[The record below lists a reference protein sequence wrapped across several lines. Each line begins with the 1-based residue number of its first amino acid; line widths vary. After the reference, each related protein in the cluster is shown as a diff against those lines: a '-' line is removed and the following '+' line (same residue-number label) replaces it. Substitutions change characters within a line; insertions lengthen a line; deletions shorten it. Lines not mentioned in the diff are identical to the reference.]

1 MTKDNDLDK
10 TEPVR
15 RSLGEGGKKT
25 YTIQDLM
32 NATKD
37 ILKSDNIGSKLPDTA
52 LEKLSKLLAKTAIK
66 GDL

>member
-1 MTKDNDLDK
+1 MTKQSEHQSEDK
-10 TEPVR
+10 P
-15 RSLGEGGKKT
+15 SKKT
-25 YTIQDLM
+25 YTMQDLL

-37 ILKSDNIGSKLPDTA
+37 ILKEDSIGKKLPDTA